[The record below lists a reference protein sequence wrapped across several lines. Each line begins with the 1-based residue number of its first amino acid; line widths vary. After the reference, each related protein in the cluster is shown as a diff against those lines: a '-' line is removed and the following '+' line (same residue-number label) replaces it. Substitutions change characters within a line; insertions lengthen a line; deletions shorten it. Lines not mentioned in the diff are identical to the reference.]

1 MTHQK
6 TFIPFEECK
15 GFIMAT
21 NHSCDLTSA
30 RLYDKVDKGK
40 TCHNLSQSSI
50 LYISGDYWV
59 WNT

>member
-50 LYISGDYWV
+50 LYISGDY
-59 WNT
+59 